1 MICCGGDALFAS
13 QQLAPL
19 SQLCVAALG
28 SVESGSLWDRDDS
41 EGSSHFSR
49 TGNLE
54 SSCTWKSCNH
64 FTGPNKKTW
73 VQYKNIHALALPNNS
88 GNNHWVLPKRCNHFS
103 GPKKWFNIR
112 TFTPYHCRR
121 VPKTT
126 VFCQVLP
133 HYRFQMIWTTPSY
146 TAFYMAML
154 HRKTLL
160 LWTDHFPHTDSLAA
174 PWQPRLR
181 HEVLKPVLVFLQR
194 LLTSRTVGLSEAD
207 VGALAQQVV
216 GRFHQWPRTG
226 DL

>member
-1 MICCGGDALFAS
+1 MTLKEVVIS
-13 QQLAPL
+13 QGLAIW
-19 SQLCVAALG
+19 SQAVLG
-28 SVESGSLWDRDDS
+28 
-41 EGSSHFSR
+41 
-49 TGNLE
+49 
-54 SSCTWKSCNH
+54 KSCNH
-64 FTGPNKKTW
+64 FTGPN
-73 VQYKNIHALALPNNS
+73 KNIHALALPNNS
-88 GNNHWVLPKRCNHFS
+88 GKNHWVLPKRCNHFS

-112 TFTPYHCRR
+112 TFTPYNCRR

-133 HYRFQMIWTTPSY
+133 QISNDLNY
-146 TAFYMAML
+146 TQLYCVLHGYAIML

-174 PWQPRLR
+174 PRQPRLR

>member
-1 MICCGGDALFAS
+1 MTLKEVVIS
-13 QQLAPL
+13 QGLAIW
-19 SQLCVAALG
+19 SQAVLG
-28 SVESGSLWDRDDS
+28 KVVIISLDQTKKH
-41 EGSSHFSR
+41 EFNIR
-49 TGNLE
+49 T
-54 SSCTWKSCNH
+54 
-64 FTGPNKKTW
+64 FTPWHCLTTL
-73 VQYKNIHALALPNNS
+73 VIII
-88 GNNHWVLPKRCNHFS
+88 VLPKRCNHFS

-194 LLTSRTVGLSEAD
+194 LLTSRTVSLSEAD